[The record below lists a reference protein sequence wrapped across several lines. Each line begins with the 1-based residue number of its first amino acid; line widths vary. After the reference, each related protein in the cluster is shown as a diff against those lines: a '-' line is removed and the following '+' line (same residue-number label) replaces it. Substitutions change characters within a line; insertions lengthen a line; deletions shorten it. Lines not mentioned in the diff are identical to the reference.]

1 MLRLFLSRKGTPE
14 VRRVCEKLSI
24 LKGRIMADD
33 FNDPLR
39 EYRYVEPC
47 FEAIKCK
54 ALTSGDEEL
63 ANAQAVFNRYFLL
76 FCNLAKYHS
85 FLLEGNYRQSWNKL
99 QDCLDCARFVGRF
112 TPIDRRLDVPDIVG
126 LLDDYEHLYPYTHF
140 LSPEFVIKES
150 HCSICG
156 ESMQSL
162 SCPHRKGQL
171 YRGKVAKEVV
181 DKMRLQ
187 AISVVENPENKRC
200 VIEYVD
206 GKTLSFSILKEFLKL
221 ELPCLQRFTIIGKI
235 MHGANSEAEEYT
247 EDGPSAHG
255 SSFADEICHNTDV
268 SNYLRCAVIPG
279 KRIQLVLF

>member
-1 MLRLFLSRKGTPE
+1 MLQLFLNRKDIPE

-24 LKGRIMADD
+24 LKGRIMATD

-63 ANAQAVFNRYFLL
+63 ANAQVVFNRYFLL

-85 FLLEGNYRQSWNKL
+85 FLLEGSYRQSWDIL
-99 QDCLDCARFVGRF
+99 QDCLDYARFVGRF

-126 LLDDYEHLYPYTHF
+126 LLEDYEHLYPYTHF
-140 LSPEFVIKES
+140 LSPEFVITES

-162 SCPHRKGQL
+162 SCSHRRGQL
-171 YRGKVAKEVV
+171 YCGEVAKMVV

-187 AISVVENPENKRC
+187 AISVVENPRNKRC
-200 VIEYVD
+200 IIEHVD
-206 GKTLSFSILKEFLKL
+206 DKTLSFCIVEEFLKL
-221 ELPCLQRFTIIGKI
+221 GFPWLQRFTIIGKI
-235 MHGANSEAEEYT
+235 MHGSSSEAEENAGG
-247 EDGPSAHG
+247 DPSAHG
-255 SSFADEICHNTDV
+255 SSFADENCHNTDV
-268 SNYLRCAVIPG
+268 SNCLSCTVIPG
-279 KRIQLVLF
+279 KRIQLILL